1 MLQSKGVRM
10 RYTVRNVPPSIDRE
24 IRGRS
29 NRSGKSLNETLV
41 DTLRK
46 GLAVHNDLDDLFGTW
61 KSDEEFDR
69 AVREQDVVD
78 EDTWR

>member
-1 MLQSKGVRM
+1 MLESKGVRM

-29 NRSGKSLNETLV
+29 NRSGKSLDETLV
-41 DTLRK
+41 DTLQRDP
-46 GLAVHNDLDDLFGTW
+46 AVNNDLDDLFGTW